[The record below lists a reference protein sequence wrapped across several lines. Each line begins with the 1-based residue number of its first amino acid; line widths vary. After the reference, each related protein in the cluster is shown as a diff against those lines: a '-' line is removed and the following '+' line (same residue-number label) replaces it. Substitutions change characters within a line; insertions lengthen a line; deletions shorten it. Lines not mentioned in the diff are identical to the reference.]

1 MSRFAIPHTLDMP
14 LSSQIVLTYH
24 ANSASLKYA
33 REISSGENI
42 IYSHFLTTKSYYSI
56 AIKNDVYYY

>member
-1 MSRFAIPHTLDMP
+1 MP

-24 ANSASLKYA
+24 ANSASIKYA